1 MGVTAYIT
9 RRLILGVLVLFLV
22 TILVFLV
29 MRLLPGDPLTLF
41 ISQSQM
47 SSGQLTVEQM
57 NELRHEFGLDKT
69 LVMQY
74 IDWIKGIFQGNLG
87 KSIFY
92 ATEVKTLIAERMPIT
107 LYLGALAFIFSAFLG
122 IFFGIICAVRRGSW
136 IDSAVTVLA
145 NVGITVPSF
154 WFGILLIYVFSLVL
168 HWLPTGGFIS
178 PFSDLFESVRKAIMP
193 VFCLSLFS
201 IASLTRQT
209 RSSVL
214 EVVRQDF
221 IRTAWAKGLREQVI
235 IFRHTIKNAL
245 IPVITILGVQVS
257 MIFGG
262 SVLIETVFNVPGM
275 GRLLTQSV
283 FQHDYQVVQAGVLI
297 IAAVVV
303 LSNLVVD
310 ISYGWFDPRIRYN

>member
-1 MGVTAYIT
+1 
-9 RRLILGVLVLFLV
+9 
-22 TILVFLV
+22 

-57 NELRHEFGLDKT
+57 NELRHEYGLDKT
-69 LVMQY
+69 LAMQY
-74 IDWIKGIFQGNLG
+74 VDWIKGIFQGNLG

-107 LYLGALAFIFSAFLG
+107 LYLGALAFIFSAILG

-154 WFGILLIYVFSLVL
+154 WFGILLIYFFSLIL

-214 EVVRQDF
+214 EIVRQDF

-262 SVLIETVFNVPGM
+262 SVLIETVFNIPGM

-297 IAAVVV
+297 IAGVVV
-303 LSNLVVD
+303 LSNLIVD